1 MLAIQE
7 LRGEGNFEVICHPDV
22 PEGAVVDPTT
32 NQGRRGEG
40 NPVPE
45 GAVTTVPEGAVTTMP
60 EQKPVPEGEDA
71 PPVEGDVIDP
81 TMKQDY
87 VFDSRTSLLKLV
99 VESLVDADI
108 NVVGV
113 YGPGGVG
120 KSTLMKQVV
129 NRVRA
134 EKLFD
139 EVAMATVSANP
150 DLKRIQGEISDMLG
164 LKFKVESVHGRGF
177 QLRSRLEKSQSQ
189 NKKVLVILD
198 DLWKELDLEEVGIP
212 RIKGVKLLLTSRNQD
227 VLSSKMG
234 SQRNFQVEGLKDTE
248 PWKLFRTM
256 VGDIADD
263 PKVKPIAEEVV
274 EKCVGLPILLK
285 ALATTL
291 KNSNHSQ
298 WEDALEQLRRSKDVY
313 SSLELSYN
321 NLESD
326 ELKTLFL
333 ICSSLGKGHVLLD
346 DILVYTVG
354 LGLFE
359 GIPTMKR
366 ARERLNVLLHNLQA
380 SSLLLE
386 YDDSDYVRIHDI
398 VREVATIIASRDRH
412 ILVINSD
419 YRLEELPR
427 EKIKQSSVISLPWVD
442 VPELPTGLQCP
453 ELKMFLFF
461 AENNS
466 SRVPDS
472 FFEGM
477 GELRVLD
484 FSCLSFNSLPS
495 SMQFLDNLRTLCVDW
510 WSDVDDVTVIGKLKR
525 LQVLTFRGS
534 GITRLPKEIAQLS
547 ELRILDLSNC
557 SKLEKIEPGVLKC
570 LARLEELK
578 MENSFT
584 KWENEGATERS
595 NARLAELN
603 NMPKLSSLDILI
615 PDATLL
621 PEDLPIGNLF
631 NYRVLVG
638 DDWDWS
644 SDHKESR
651 TLKLKLDSRKTL
663 LEKWLQATL
672 PRTHDLYLDGL
683 RGIQKSI
690 HELSIEGFQE
700 LKHLQ
705 VQSSPLVQYVI
716 RSTKWLPCSAFPML
730 ESLILENLVNL
741 EKISHGHLALDSFSK
756 LKVIKVR
763 KCGKLKNLFCHSQ
776 MKCFSQLEE
785 IDISACEMF
794 REIVEDVGVENDED
808 EAMGNAKVEMPN
820 LRRLTLQS
828 LPEVMSLGNK
838 VYNPSYLSAGINSEI
853 TLADDIIHHFYPI
866 SLPCLEALELSQ
878 LPKLDEIWWR
888 DTLLELENLR
898 ALMLKDCGNLS
909 SIFDFHSLTKLR
921 NLESLTIESCMTVK
935 QVFDLEEL
943 NPDANVRILPQLRE
957 MELVDLPDLRCMW
970 SGNPKGVFQ
979 LRNLNSLKVTK
990 CNSLSYLFP
999 LSAAKALKQIKEIE
1013 IAECLMMEAI
1023 IIMKKEEGQATE
1035 TLVFQSLSSIILEKM
1050 SHLAAF
1056 ALGKY
1061 SISFPHLKVLK
1072 IEECPRMK
1080 AFSLQDYSV
1089 PSEGGAHLREEN
1101 AAAVTSL
1108 SFFSRKEL
1116 LPSLEDLQLVSMDS
1130 FKTIWHNE
1138 DLISEASS
1146 FRRLR
1151 YTHIR
1156 DCKNLTTVFPS
1167 ALVERFQNNLKKAA
1181 IYGCPSVELIFETAA
1196 GAEKKKCNPAAV
1208 MLHELEDLLLDDL
1221 PKLKHVL
1228 DCDSHALVGFPNLEK
1243 IYVEGCHSLTY
1254 FLPFAMARNLLKL
1267 KSLSLG
1273 KSNNMLEVV
1282 ANVDGGGGH
1291 DASDPISFPR
1301 LKLLQLW
1308 GLKSLISF
1316 SSGSCAFDFPSLED
1330 LYIDQCNNLKTFIMR
1345 PATTSDHEL
1354 MKLNRRFED
1363 DFSAAATV
1371 GTLSQ
1376 PLFDE
1381 KVEFPRLEKIDL
1393 EGLGNLLKLW
1403 DDELPLGSFCK
1414 LQSLSIMDCKNLP
1427 AIFQSN
1433 VIGSFLK
1440 LETLQVE
1447 DCDSLEEI
1455 FRLQGKDSA
1464 EISVP
1469 LRELKMVG
1477 LPRMKRVWN
1486 RDPQGSLTFA
1496 KLERVEAE
1504 RCGKLEYL
1512 FPSSVARGLLQL
1524 QEIDILNCA
1533 VLEELVAR
1541 GEVLEEDATLP
1552 PEDQLLFPRL
1562 ISLKFRILP
1571 NLKRLFPVNYSM
1583 EWSLL
1588 KNLYAYE
1595 CGKLKIFASEL
1606 RPRSEEDDTD
1616 SQQALISIE
1625 QVIPNLESLGLGSED
1640 VLTIQDSDFPDDI
1653 FRNLK
1658 TLCLAS
1664 IREGSAGF
1672 PSRFLLDRFP
1682 DLEIE
1687 ILVLFNYL
1695 SEEIFP
1701 DEALGPLGTI
1711 ISYKD
1716 GYSNGGKYSKALG
1729 KLRELSLV
1737 ELSNLR
1743 YVWKEGS
1750 LAAEILKRINSL
1762 YIRRCHCLKT
1772 LLPAASASFKNLTGL
1787 YIEKCYGL
1795 MYLMTTSAAQ
1805 ALPKLANMTIRDCE
1819 AIREVIAA
1827 NDSEASV
1834 EISFP
1839 QLGYL
1844 ALDKLPSLTCF
1855 SSASCSITFP
1865 SLEDTS
1871 VQECPSMKFFSSGA
1885 VSTPKLYQVKSS
1897 YVLVWFNDLNTTI
1910 QKLYS
1915 DSGSDS

>member
-1 MLAIQE
+1 MASVDSAVSIAVEIAKCLIVPVGRQFGYALFYRKNIQALKSEVDKLRDARIGFENRRSAAERDGEIVENEVVKWLDKRCFNGWIPNPKTRYLIGRKVKKTMLAIQE

-1308 GLKSLISF
+1308 GLK
-1316 SSGSCAFDFPSLED
+1316 
-1330 LYIDQCNNLKTFIMR
+1330 T
-1345 PATTSDHEL
+1345 
-1354 MKLNRRFED
+1354 
-1363 DFSAAATV
+1363 
-1371 GTLSQ
+1371 
-1376 PLFDE
+1376 
-1381 KVEFPRLEKIDL
+1381 
-1393 EGLGNLLKLW
+1393 
-1403 DDELPLGSFCK
+1403 
-1414 LQSLSIMDCKNLP
+1414 
-1427 AIFQSN
+1427 IFQSN